1 MENNILSEEKDRK
14 VATNDTFKG
23 DERTEQV
30 GQTGGS
36 HTIAHAENF
45 FQNIEKQTQS
55 KKSENRALD
64 EKFDM
69 SAIDK
74 IFTNYKRGQMFD
86 GVVVKKREDGC
97 IFNIGGKN
105 DAFLP
110 KEEVDDYDSLK
121 MGDRFKVIITNKN
134 SDGMI
139 EVSKSM
145 ADGIVLATQNA
156 NRLKLGSKFTFV
168 VTKVDEDGLHSRL
181 GEYSIFIP
189 ISEISPKTRD
199 IHKTVGKQFEATV
212 TEIDKFKKRIIASIK
227 LLEEKIKETNEAL
240 FWNSIFINKVVRG
253 KVKKIMPYGAFID
266 VGGVD
271 CFIHISN
278 MSYSRIGKPDEVIKE
293 GEEYNFKVIE
303 VDRENKKVALSLKA
317 LQESPRLLA
326 IKELHVGAIYKGI
339 VVKILQFGAI
349 IKLENGATGLLHV
362 KNATDSNN
370 KHIYE
375 IVKLDQQVEVEVL
388 DKDEENQR
396 VSFRLVR
403 DKE

>member
-1 MENNILSEEKDRK
+1 MENSFNEKDVKDRK
-14 VATNDTFKG
+14 DRKEIKE
-23 DERTEQV
+23 DEMR
-30 GQTGGS
+30 
-36 HTIAHAENF
+36 
-45 FQNIEKQTQS
+45 QS
-55 KKSENRALD
+55 NNSIKEDNKKSD
-64 EKFDM
+64 DKFDM
-69 SAIDK
+69 TAIEK
-74 IFTNYKRGQMFD
+74 TFTNYKRGQMFD

-121 MGDRFKVIITNKN
+121 IGDRFKVIITNKN
-134 SDGMI
+134 PGEMI

-156 NRLKLGSKFTFV
+156 SRLKLGSKFSFV
-168 VTKVDEDGLHSRL
+168 VTHVDKDGLHSKL
-181 GEYSIFIP
+181 GEYAIFVP
-189 ISEISPKTRD
+189 MSEISPKTKD
-199 IHKTVGKQFEATV
+199 VHKTIGKQFEATV
-212 TEIDKFKKRIIASIK
+212 TEIDKYEKRIIASIK

-253 KVKKIMPYGAFID
+253 KVKKIMPYGAFVD

-293 GEEYNFKVIE
+293 GDEYNFKVIE
-303 VDRENKKVALSLKA
+303 LDRENKKVALSLKA

-326 IKELHVGAIYKGI
+326 IKELHVGAIYKGR

-349 IKLENGATGLLHV
+349 IKLENGATGLLHI

-370 KHIYE
+370 KQIYE
-375 IVKLDQQVEVEVL
+375 IVKLDDQVEVEVL
-388 DKDEENQR
+388 DKDEENER
-396 VSFRLVR
+396 VSFKLVGVN
-403 DKE
+403 K

>member
-1 MENNILSEEKDRK
+1 MENSFNEKDVKDRK
-14 VATNDTFKG
+14 EIKE
-23 DERTEQV
+23 DEMR
-30 GQTGGS
+30 
-36 HTIAHAENF
+36 
-45 FQNIEKQTQS
+45 QS
-55 KKSENRALD
+55 NNSIKEDNKKSD
-64 EKFDM
+64 DKFDM
-69 SAIDK
+69 TAIEK
-74 IFTNYKRGQMFD
+74 TFTNYKRGQMFD

-121 MGDRFKVIITNKN
+121 IGDRFKVIITNKN
-134 SDGMI
+134 PGEMI

-156 NRLKLGSKFTFV
+156 SRLKLGSKFSFV
-168 VTKVDEDGLHSRL
+168 VTHVEKDGLHSKL
-181 GEYSIFIP
+181 GEYAIFVP
-189 ISEISPKTRD
+189 MSEISSKTKD
-199 IHKTVGKQFEATV
+199 VHKTIGKQFEATV
-212 TEIDKFKKRIIASIK
+212 TEIDKYKKRIIASIK

-253 KVKKIMPYGAFID
+253 KVKKIMPYGAFVD

-293 GEEYNFKVIE
+293 GDEYNFKVIE
-303 VDRENKKVALSLKA
+303 LDRENKKVALSLKA

-326 IKELHVGAIYKGI
+326 IKELHVGAIYKGR

-349 IKLENGATGLLHV
+349 IKVENGATGLLHI

-370 KHIYE
+370 KQIYE
-375 IVKLDQQVEVEVL
+375 IVKLDDQVEVEVL
-388 DKDEENQR
+388 DKDEENER
-396 VSFRLVR
+396 VSFKLVG
-403 DKE
+403 DKK

>member
-1 MENNILSEEKDRK
+1 MENSFNEKDVKDRK
-14 VATNDTFKG
+14 EIKE
-23 DERTEQV
+23 DEMR
-30 GQTGGS
+30 
-36 HTIAHAENF
+36 
-45 FQNIEKQTQS
+45 QS
-55 KKSENRALD
+55 NNSIKEDNKKSD
-64 EKFDM
+64 DKFDM
-69 SAIDK
+69 MAIEK
-74 IFTNYKRGQMFD
+74 TFTNYKRGQMFD

-121 MGDRFKVIITNKN
+121 IGDRFKVVIINKN
-134 SDGMI
+134 SEGMI

-156 NRLKLGSKFTFV
+156 SRLKLGSKFSFV
-168 VTKVDEDGLHSRL
+168 VTHVDKDGLHSKL
-181 GEYSIFIP
+181 GEYAIFVP
-189 ISEISPKTRD
+189 MSEISPKTKD
-199 IHKTVGKQFEATV
+199 VHKTIGKQFEATV
-212 TEIDKFKKRIIASIK
+212 TEIDKYKKRIIASIK

-253 KVKKIMPYGAFID
+253 KVKKIMPYGAFVD

-293 GEEYNFKVIE
+293 GDEYNFKVIE
-303 VDRENKKVALSLKA
+303 LDRENKKVALSLKA

-326 IKELHVGAIYKGI
+326 IKELHVGAIYKGK

-349 IKLENGATGLLHV
+349 IKLENGATGLLHI

-370 KHIYE
+370 KQIYE
-375 IVKLDQQVEVEVL
+375 IVKLDDQVEVEVL
-388 DKDEENQR
+388 DKDEENER
-396 VSFRLVR
+396 VSFKLVR
-403 DKE
+403 DKK